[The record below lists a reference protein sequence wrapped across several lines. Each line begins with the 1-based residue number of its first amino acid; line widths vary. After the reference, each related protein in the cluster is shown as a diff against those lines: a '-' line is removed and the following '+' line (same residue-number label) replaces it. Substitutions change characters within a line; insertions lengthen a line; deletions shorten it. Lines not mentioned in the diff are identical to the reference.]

1 MREEI
6 RQEVQLEV
14 EHHGFPSRHFLGVDV
29 ASCNGAQV
37 IGYLKDRISRNE
49 KTLLAF
55 ANTNLLNFSKD
66 NAGFQQVMRSFF
78 VINDGIGL
86 DIASWIKYREFFP
99 ENLNGTDFT
108 PKLLEATRGRRLYLY
123 GSREEV
129 VSKVAQL
136 LEQVYQCEV
145 VGHQHGFIDKAAQ
158 DTLYQDMNAR
168 GAEIVLVAMGNPRQE
183 QWIYDNR
190 DKVDAPLMMGVGAL
204 FDFLSGDKKR
214 APMWMRRARIEWLAR
229 LLQEPSRLLKRYT
242 VDIGWFLFAVMR
254 ETLGRGRTPA
264 DASR

>member
-1 MREEI
+1 MSDEI
-6 RQEVQLEV
+6 RQGVQG
-14 EHHGFPSRHFLGVDV
+14 HDFPSRHFLGVDV
-29 ASCNGAQV
+29 ASCKGDQV
-37 IGYLKDRISRNE
+37 IDYLTERMGRNE
-49 KTLLAF
+49 KSLLAF
-55 ANTNLLNFSKD
+55 ANTNLLNFSKS
-66 NAGFQQVMRSFF
+66 NPEFQQVMRSFF

-108 PKLLEATRGRRLYLY
+108 PRLLEATRGRRLYLY

-136 LEQVYQCEV
+136 LKETYQCQV
-145 VGHQHGFIDKAAQ
+145 VGHQHGFIDQAAQ
-158 DTLYQDMNAR
+158 DSLYQDMNAR

-183 QWIYDNR
+183 QWIYNNR
-190 DKVDAPLMMGVGAL
+190 DKIDAPLMMGVGAL

-229 LLQEPSRLLKRYT
+229 LLQEPGRLVKRYT
-242 VDIGWFLFAVMR
+242 VDIAWFLFAVVR
-254 ETLGRGRTPA
+254 ETLGQGRSA
-264 DASR
+264 ANASR